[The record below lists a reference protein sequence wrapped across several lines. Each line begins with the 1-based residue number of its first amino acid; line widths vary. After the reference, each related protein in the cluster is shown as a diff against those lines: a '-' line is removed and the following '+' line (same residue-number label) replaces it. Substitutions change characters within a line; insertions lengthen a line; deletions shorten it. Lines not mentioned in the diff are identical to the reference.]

1 MSSGHRRRIVHPLTP
16 DTVPRAAVL
25 DATCV
30 LALLFQEPG
39 APIVASALAGRAQFS
54 SVNYQEVVAKLVD
67 RGVSEDAIPSA
78 LQLPFELVDF
88 DEELALAAGLL
99 RAETRQ
105 LGLSAGDRACLAL
118 AQRAGI
124 TALTADPAW
133 TRLESVD
140 VALIR

>member
-1 MSSGHRRRIVHPLTP
+1 
-16 DTVPRAAVL
+16 VL

-39 APIVASALAGRAQFS
+39 AAVVAAAFARTCLLST
-54 SVNYQEVVAKLVD
+54 VNYQEVVAKLVD
-67 RGVSEDAIPSA
+67 RGMGSAAIGAA

-88 DEELALAAGLL
+88 DEQQALAAGLL
-99 RAETRQ
+99 RATTRT

-118 AQRAGI
+118 AQVRNLP
-124 TALTADPAW
+124 ALTADRAW
-133 TRLESVD
+133 VGVPDAS

>member
-1 MSSGHRRRIVHPLTP
+1 MLASPIEVLSGIDVIQLP
-16 DTVPRAAVL
+16 
-25 DATCV
+25 
-30 LALLFQEPG
+30 
-39 APIVASALAGRAQFS
+39 
-54 SVNYQEVVAKLVD
+54 
-67 RGVSEDAIPSA
+67 
-78 LQLPFELVDF
+78 LPFELVDF